1 MSKYPQIYALQD
13 PITESIRYIGK
24 AKNPAERFKKHLIE
38 SRSGR
43 RSHYPVYQWMNKLSR
58 EGLLPKL
65 IVLAS
70 SISMEWEIL
79 ETEMISQHRQELGR
93 TLLNVADG
101 GDQPRCSDEQ
111 RKVNALKMNAVLDAR
126 GRHSPIKRGS
136 TLAKAHYLKKR
147 VAYYINHIDRMPK
160 DKAESFLNKLRD
172 AGAKRPDL
180 FGEYRYL

>member
-24 AKNPAERFKKHLIE
+24 AKNPAERLKKHLAE
-38 SRSGR
+38 LRSSR

-70 SISMEWEIL
+70 SISDDWQIL

-93 TLLNVADG
+93 ELLNVADG
-101 GDQPRCSDEQ
+101 GDQPCISDEQ

-126 GRHSPIKRGS
+126 GRHSPIKKGS
-136 TLAKAHYLKKR
+136 TLARAHYLKKR
-147 VAYYINHIDRMPK
+147 VAYYINRIDSMPK

>member
-1 MSKYPQIYALQD
+1 MSKYPKIYALQD

-24 AKNPAERFKKHLIE
+24 AKNPAERFKKHLAE
-38 SRSGR
+38 LKSNR
-43 RSHYPVYQWMNKLSR
+43 RSHYPIYQWMHKLLR

-70 SISMEWEIL
+70 SISDDWQIL

-101 GDQPRCSDEQ
+101 GDQPRISDEQ
-111 RKVNALKMNAVLDAR
+111 RRLNALKMKATLDAR
-126 GRHSPIKRGS
+126 KGS
-136 TLAKAHYLKKR
+136 TLARVHYLKKQMTFHLR
-147 VAYYINHIDRMPK
+147 YIDRMSPK
-160 DKAESFLNKLRD
+160 KAESILNKLRD

>member
-1 MSKYPQIYALQD
+1 
-13 PITESIRYIGK
+13 
-24 AKNPAERFKKHLIE
+24 
-38 SRSGR
+38 
-43 RSHYPVYQWMNKLSR
+43 MNKLSR

-70 SISMEWEIL
+70 SVSDDWQIL

-93 TLLNVADG
+93 ELLNVADG
-101 GDQPRCSDEQ
+101 GDQPCCSDEQ

-126 GRHSPIKRGS
+126 GRHNPIKRGS
-136 TLAKAHYLKKR
+136 TLDRVHYLKKR
-147 VAYYINHIDRMPK
+147 VAYYINHIDMMPK
-160 DKAESFLNKLRD
+160 DRAESFLNKLRD

>member
-13 PITESIRYIGK
+13 PITETIRYIGK

-79 ETEMISQHRQELGR
+79 
-93 TLLNVADG
+93 
-101 GDQPRCSDEQ
+101 
-111 RKVNALKMNAVLDAR
+111 
-126 GRHSPIKRGS
+126 
-136 TLAKAHYLKKR
+136 
-147 VAYYINHIDRMPK
+147 
-160 DKAESFLNKLRD
+160 
-172 AGAKRPDL
+172 
-180 FGEYRYL
+180 